1 MGTLIKLIWA
11 QFDNVNMGH
20 FDNVD
25 MGHFDN
31 VNMDTLIMLIWT
43 R

>member
-1 MGTLIKLIWA
+1 MLIWTLDN
-11 QFDNVNMGH
+11 DNVN
-20 FDNVD
+20 

-43 R
+43 L